1 MRIDRLRRLPG
12 YRDPRADCYPLY
24 ELFTVPASFLFRLG
38 NSVRTFMASCT
49 ASFIPPIVSR
59 LGFYSGDVQ
68 TILADDDSAR
78 PKTIHVGVGFYSR
91 FPEPDEADMVSD
103 DDPGDADESDEP
115 HSNAAGP
122 SSKRKRKTTQPPRP
136 RKRQIKGKG
145 MASDDESDSDTAIR
159 VTLGGKNGAKG
170 MFVDEESYIYDA
182 PEFWDVSAHRVAII
196 LDVSDIPEC
205 LQGDRKLMPVDAYI
219 KKQCQDAWT
228 GPTGSKK
235 TGLALVT
242 ILDEGK
248 VIQCRRSNL
257 KCNGFYTC
265 SLASPDHLLGF
276 ERWDVESDTATRE
289 LISGPMFKSK
299 NAEGTDIVAIAT
311 AFYRSMINQ
320 HCKAK
325 GDGNGQF
332 ECGGHAVMRKYG
344 TGKSS
349 GKHYFIG
356 CSNWSDGDGLSHR
369 FTKIPPQV
377 RESILRS
384 LFRGEEIVEEDIE
397 VVEGYCSA
405 IIHPSHLPRN
415 KECGR
420 IHYRDNKSVIG
431 HLEAQTCPAELLILI
446 PVDENDLRAVV
457 IPKAGVPHNHPAF
470 VRTKTPFQVAK
481 KYKKAAEITG
491 VIGQTTLRIDKAA
504 STRELLDGK
513 LPQEMHPSMV
523 NNRKR
528 CEIVQSVRA
537 ARFPDGTG
545 MKAVLREFE
554 KDKSRDIRDRYIH
567 SVIMQ
572 ADMDIIITVNPDLAE
587 LVHDAS
593 WIMVDTTF
601 AVVHGTTNEW
611 KLLIWLK
618 GTVIGRVWS
627 NKATRE
633 AFVVVWN
640 GIFEAIKLITG
651 KSLNFKVFSKKSSLL
666 GAIGDSEG
674 AQAQGLGDVIILRQM
689 NTLHVNGVPTVT
701 VVSILLFIWKT
712 CLVHFKR
719 GVFKLEAHVDDYVFN
734 CLLGFP
740 YLETSEEIA
749 AYRDFCQASTNPKVQ
764 NWWAHKIS
772 YPWLL
777 PSLNRSLTQMSHLHW
792 DLTPGDTNP
801 IEGSHVQDNQVN
813 HTNLTILEAVLSARA
828 YDQETARII
837 TASKASG
844 VMENGNN
851 SQMARFSV
859 QARRQARSRVKAMEK
874 ANADG
879 GKELRGKLLKS
890 QQQIATRDAE
900 IKRLQAEVDALQERQ
915 RAPSQLFIVDP
926 PPSSPSPT
934 PRTRG
939 SANSNYQ
946 APSHVN
952 DLPIAGPSRLPE
964 LDFISRRRKPR
975 AREPS
980 SDFNY
985 EAALKSDV
993 LDTTLH
999 RIAYGTS
1006 DIDVP
1011 MYPVGDPDD
1020 GILASDP
1027 YTPS

>member
-1 MRIDRLRRLPG
+1 
-12 YRDPRADCYPLY
+12 
-24 ELFTVPASFLFRLG
+24 
-38 NSVRTFMASCT
+38 
-49 ASFIPPIVSR
+49 
-59 LGFYSGDVQ
+59 
-68 TILADDDSAR
+68 
-78 PKTIHVGVGFYSR
+78 
-91 FPEPDEADMVSD
+91 
-103 DDPGDADESDEP
+103 
-115 HSNAAGP
+115 
-122 SSKRKRKTTQPPRP
+122 
-136 RKRQIKGKG
+136 
-145 MASDDESDSDTAIR
+145 
-159 VTLGGKNGAKG
+159 
-170 MFVDEESYIYDA
+170 
-182 PEFWDVSAHRVAII
+182 
-196 LDVSDIPEC
+196 
-205 LQGDRKLMPVDAYI
+205 
-219 KKQCQDAWT
+219 
-228 GPTGSKK
+228 
-235 TGLALVT
+235 
-242 ILDEGK
+242 
-248 VIQCRRSNL
+248 
-257 KCNGFYTC
+257 
-265 SLASPDHLLGF
+265 
-276 ERWDVESDTATRE
+276 
-289 LISGPMFKSK
+289 MFKSK

-325 GDGNGQF
+325 GDGNSQF
-332 ECGGHAVMRKYG
+332 ECGGHAVMRKYR
-344 TGKSS
+344 TVFNSYFISFSPLIQIQGKSS

-369 FTKIPPQV
+369 FTKIPPQ
-377 RESILRS
+377 
-384 LFRGEEIVEEDIE
+384 
-397 VVEGYCSA
+397 GYCSA

-431 HLEAQTCPAELLILI
+431 DLEAQTCPAELLILI

-481 KYKKAAEITG
+481 KYKKAAEIRG
-491 VIGQTTLRIDKAA
+491 A
-504 STRELLDGK
+504 RELLDEK

-528 CEIVQSVRA
+528 C
-537 ARFPDGTG
+537 
-545 MKAVLREFE
+545 LREFE
-554 KDKSRDIRDRYIH
+554 KDKSCDIRDRYIH

-593 WIMVDTTF
+593 WIMVDRTF

-674 AQAQGLGDVIILRQM
+674 AQAHGLGDVIILRQM
-689 NTLHVNGVPTVT
+689 NTPHVNGVPTVT

-749 AYRDFCQASTNPKVQ
+749 AYRDFCQASMNPKVQ
-764 NWWAHKIS
+764 CWCAHKIS

-837 TASKASG
+837 TASKALG
-844 VMENGNN
+844 
-851 SQMARFSV
+851 
-859 QARRQARSRVKAMEK
+859 ARREARSRVKVMEK

-900 IKRLQAEVDALQERQ
+900 IKRLQAEVGALQER
-915 RAPSQLFIVDP
+915 R
-926 PPSSPSPT
+926 
-934 PRTRG
+934 R
-939 SANSNYQ
+939 

-952 DLPIAGPSRLPE
+952 DSPIAGPSRLPE
-964 LDFISRRRKPR
+964 LDLISRRRKPR

-999 RIAYGTS
+999 RMPMEPVISMFPCTRDFYWTRNSINANVERNYPSTCRGLRIRVVVICLSLIPVPVIATVGAKLKYPNYENANGYIPQWGPSWYSLQQPGAPQPQPQPQYLPNYYLCSAPESDSVLGITS
-1006 DIDVP
+1006 KQVLPLLVQELDKLVEA
-1011 MYPVGDPDD
+1011 
-1020 GILASDP
+1020 LRN
-1027 YTPS
+1027 

>member
-1 MRIDRLRRLPG
+1 MRIDRLRRLPS
-12 YRDPRADCYPLY
+12 YRDPRADCYSLY
-24 ELFTVPASFLFRLG
+24 KLFTVPASFLFRLG
-38 NSVRTFMASCT
+38 NSVRTFVASCT

-68 TILADDDSAR
+68 TILADNDSAR

-103 DDPGDADESDEP
+103 DDPGDADECDEP
-115 HSNAAGP
+115 DSNAAGP
-122 SSKRKRKTTQPPRP
+122 SSKRKRKTMQPPRP
-136 RKRQIKGKG
+136 RKRQVKGKG
-145 MASDDESDSDTAIR
+145 MASDDESDSETAIR

-182 PEFWDVSAHRVAII
+182 PEFLDVSAHRVAII
-196 LDVSDIPEC
+196 LDVSDTPEC
-205 LQGDRKLMPVDAYI
+205 LQGDRKLMS
-219 KKQCQDAWT
+219 CQDAWT

-276 ERWDVESDTATRE
+276 ERWDVESDTATQE

-325 GDGNGQF
+325 GEGNGQF

-344 TGKSS
+344 TVFNFYFISFSPLIQIQGKSS

-405 IIHPSHLPRN
+405 IVHPSHLPRN
-415 KECGR
+415 KEC
-420 IHYRDNKSVIG
+420 
-431 HLEAQTCPAELLILI
+431 AQTCPAELLILI

-572 ADMDIIITVNPDLAE
+572 ADMDIIITGLD
-587 LVHDAS
+587 
-593 WIMVDTTF
+593 
-601 AVVHGTTNEW
+601 
-611 KLLIWLK
+611 KR
-618 GTVIGRVWS
+618 TVIGRVWS

-689 NTLHVNGVPTVT
+689 NTPHVNGVPTVT

-764 NWWAHKIS
+764 SWWAHKIS

-801 IEGSHVQDNQVN
+801 IEGSHMQDNQVN

-851 SQMARFSV
+851 SQMARFSA

-900 IKRLQAEVDALQERQ
+900 IKRLQAEVDALQERR
-915 RAPSQLFIVDP
+915 RAPSQLFIVDS
-926 PPSSPSPT
+926 PPSSPSPI

-952 DLPIAGPSRLPE
+952 DSPIAGPSRMPE
-964 LDFISRRRKPR
+964 LDLISRRRKPR

-999 RIAYGTS
+999 CIAYGTS

>member
-1 MRIDRLRRLPG
+1 
-12 YRDPRADCYPLY
+12 
-24 ELFTVPASFLFRLG
+24 
-38 NSVRTFMASCT
+38 MASCT
-49 ASFIPPIVSR
+49 AFCISPIV
-59 LGFYSGDVQ
+59 LGLGDLGLGEDAQ
-68 TILADDDSAR
+68 ITWADDDYAR
-78 PKTIHVGVGFYSR
+78 PEIIHVGLGFYSR
-91 FPEPDEADMVSD
+91 FPEPDEADVVSD
-103 DDPGDADESDEP
+103 DDRGDPSPDISADSYPVKSCTSYGAPLRLRGGCHSDESGLEDGADESDEP
-115 HSNAAGP
+115 ESDSAGP
-122 SSKRKRKTTQPPRP
+122 SSKRKRKTVQPPRP
-136 RKRQIKGKG
+136 RKRPSKGKG
-145 MASDDESDSDTAIR
+145 KASDDESDSETAIR
-159 VTLGGKNGAKG
+159 VTLGGKNGTKG
-170 MFVDEESYIYDA
+170 MFVDEESYVYDA
-182 PEFWDVSAHRVAII
+182 PEFWDVPAHRVAII
-196 LDVSDIPEC
+196 LDVSDTPEC
-205 LQGDRKLMPVDAYI
+205 LQGDRKLISVDAYI

-242 ILDEGK
+242 ILDEGE
-248 VIQCRRSNL
+248 VTQCRRSNL

-265 SLASPDHLLGF
+265 SLASPDHLLGV
-276 ERWDVESDTATRE
+276 ERWDVESDIATQE
-289 LISGPMFKSK
+289 LISRPMFESK
-299 NAEGTDIVAIAT
+299 NDKGTDIVAIAT
-311 AFYRSMINQ
+311 AFYRSMTNQ

-325 GDGNGQF
+325 GDGQF
-332 ECGGHAVMRKYG
+332 ECGGHAVMRKYR

-349 GKHYFIG
+349 GKHHFIG

-377 RESILRS
+377 RESILQS
-384 LFRGEEIVEEDIE
+384 LFRGEEITEEDTE

-415 KECGR
+415 KQCAR
-420 IHYRDNKSVIG
+420 IHYRDNKSVVG

-470 VRTKTPFQVAK
+470 VRTKTPFQVAH

-491 VIGQTTLRIDKAA
+491 VIGQTTLRIDKAP
-504 STRELLDGK
+504 STRALLDGK
-513 LPQEMHPSMV
+513 LPQEIHPSMV

-528 CEIVQSVRA
+528 REILQSLRA
-537 ARFPDGTG
+537 ANFPDGTG

-554 KDKSRDIRDRYIH
+554 KDKSRNIGDRYIH

-618 GTVIGRVWS
+618 GLDKRTVIGRVWS

-633 AFVVVWN
+633 AFVIVWN
-640 GIFEAIKLITG
+640 GIFEAIKSITG
-651 KSLNFKVFSKKSSLL
+651 KLLNFKVFSKKSSLL

-689 NTLHVNGVPTVT
+689 NTPQVNGVPTVT
-701 VVSILLFIWKT
+701 VDSILLFIWKT

-749 AYRDFCQASTNPKVQ
+749 AYHDFCQASTNPKVQ
-764 NWWAHKIS
+764 SWWAHKIS

-851 SQMARFSV
+851 SQTARFSA
-859 QARRQARSRVKAMEK
+859 QARRQAPSRMKATEK
-874 ANADG
+874 ASADG
-879 GKELRGKLLKS
+879 GKELRGKLRKS

-900 IKRLQAEVDALQERQ
+900 IKRLQAEVDALQEHH
-915 RAPSQLFIVDP
+915 RAPSPLFFVDSP
-926 PPSSPSPT
+926 PNSPSPI

-939 SANSNYQ
+939 SVNYH
-946 APSHVN
+946 ALSPVN
-952 DLPIAGPSRLPE
+952 DSPIAGPSRLPA
-964 LDFISRRRKPR
+964 LDLISRPWKPR
-975 AREPS
+975 VNEPS
-980 SDFNY
+980 SDFDY

-993 LDTTLH
+993 LDTTIRH
-999 RIAYGTS
+999 IAYGTN
-1006 DIDVP
+1006 DPIDVP
-1011 MYPVGDPDD
+1011 MYPVGNPDD
-1020 GILASDP
+1020 DILASDP